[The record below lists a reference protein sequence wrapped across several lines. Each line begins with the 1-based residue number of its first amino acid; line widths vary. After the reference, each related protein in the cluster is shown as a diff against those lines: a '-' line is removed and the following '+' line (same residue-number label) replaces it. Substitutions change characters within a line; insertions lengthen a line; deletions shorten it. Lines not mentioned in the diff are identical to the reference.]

1 MYNNNNNNNRCT
13 QSNDSCLYL
22 DDEAL
27 RRPQEVTSVNV
38 GSDFGH
44 VYSFLLAAER
54 TPDEQT
60 PTLTKVPTHTQL
72 PRSIQGAIRPQSNM
86 LPP

>member
-1 MYNNNNNNNRCT
+1 MYNNNNRCT
-13 QSNDSCLYL
+13 QQCNDSCLYL
-22 DDEAL
+22 DDKTL

-60 PTLTKVPTHTQL
+60 PTLTKVPTQTQL
-72 PRSIQGAIRPQSNM
+72 PRSMQCAISP
-86 LPP
+86 LK